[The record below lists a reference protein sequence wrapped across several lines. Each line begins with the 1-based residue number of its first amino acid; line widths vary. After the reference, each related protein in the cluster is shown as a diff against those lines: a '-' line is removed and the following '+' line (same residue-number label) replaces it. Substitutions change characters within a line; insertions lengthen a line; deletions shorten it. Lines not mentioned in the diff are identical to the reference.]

1 MNQIIINIVLV
12 VLIAALLGQ
21 NYILAENELVAE
33 KASEYEQVQIRVHRN
48 NLFVIKD

>member
-21 NYILAENELVAE
+21 NYILVENELVAE
-33 KASEYEQVQIRVHRN
+33 KASEYEQVKSVFITIN
-48 NLFVIKD
+48 Y